1 MARIFAALDDLF
13 FLVKIQEGAKQTG
26 LELTQ
31 LRTAEA
37 IRSEVAELPDCF
49 VFDLNCA
56 ATRPIES
63 IQWLREQFGNRV
75 RIIGFHSHV
84 QEELKRKALEAGCD
98 QVFARSVMSG
108 KMAQILSFGKLTTLG
123 ESD

>member
-1 MARIFAALDDLF
+1 MLRIFAALDDLF
-13 FLVKIQEGAKQTG
+13 FLVKIQEGAKQAG

-37 IRSEVAELPDCF
+37 IRAKARELPDCF

-56 ATRPIES
+56 ATEPVES
-63 IQWLREQFGNRV
+63 IRWLRAQFAGRV

-98 QVFARSVMSG
+98 QVYARSAMSSR
-108 KMAQILSFGKLTTLG
+108 MAEILSLGKLAAPG
-123 ESD
+123 ETD

>member
-1 MARIFAALDDLF
+1 MPRIFAALDDLF
-13 FLVKIQEGAKQTG
+13 FLVKIQEGAKQAG

-31 LRTAEA
+31 LLTAES
-37 IRSEVAELPDCF
+37 IRAKVVENSDCY

-56 ATRPIES
+56 ATKPIES
-63 IQWLREQFGNRV
+63 IQWLRQQFGNRV

-98 QVFARSVMSG
+98 QVFARSAMSS
-108 KMAQILSFGKLTTLG
+108 KMAEILSLRKLTTLR
-123 ESD
+123 ELN